1 MRAIP
6 TRDLPTLYYRTE
18 DHFFTVTCPLRR
30 RYGACITAYFTDL
43 FRNPSNLLLI
53 RVGNAP
59 SGDAMT
65 EPLGLI
71 RRTCLAIQV
80 VIHEEKVEGVHE
92 ALTELGLQPAERTT
106 TMALELS
113 RRVPSVS
120 ERFAQISLT
129 RNLNDWAL
137 PIGNAFAV
145 PPEVV
150 AHYQARHQRALDA
163 GHSLHHFTLSV
174 EERVACSLTLSL
186 CDGVA
191 RLNDVGTIKEFR
203 GQGHATQLIN
213 AALLHASNLGA
224 QRCFLEASMAGRSL
238 YSTLGF
244 KPLFDYQYFNRGAVA
259 GT

>member
-6 TRDLPTLYYRTE
+6 ASDLPTLYCQTE

-30 RYGACITAYFTDL
+30 RYGACITAYFTDQ
-43 FRNPSNLLLI
+43 FRAPSNMLLI

-59 SGDAMT
+59 LGDAMT
-65 EPLGLI
+65 EPLDLI

-80 VIHEEKVEGVHE
+80 VIHEEKVEGVRE

-120 ERFAQISLT
+120 ERLSQISLT
-129 RNLNDWAL
+129 RNLNEWAL

-145 PPEVV
+145 PPEAV

-163 GHSLHHFTLSV
+163 DQSLHHFILSV
-174 EERVACSLTLSL
+174 EGRVVCSLTLSL

-203 GQGHATQLIN
+203 GQGYATQLIQ

-224 QRCFLEASMAGRSL
+224 QRCFLEATMMGRSL

-244 KPLFDYQYFNRGAVA
+244 EPLFDYQYFERGPVA
-259 GT
+259 GS